1 MVKTLS
7 EFWNEVASICYDSS
21 DYGIIAQVRSQ
32 FRTNEI
38 NKFVNAFIPGTE
50 ILKDGKNGTP
60 VAMKGKA
67 DDDKGASGNEEIDF
81 HGLQLFD
88 YSDMKGDWMVVN
100 FPNLEALEKHLL
112 SEAGALNVY
121 SSDMLVFE
129 DGVFKPFEIM
139 FNGDNDTV
147 IPIDKDNFDTP
158 LDIKAKQIT
167 FTVKQEELD
176 ETAKELGDNVTA
188 TEVEQA
194 INSVLTTFNY
204 SVDGTKLT
212 LTEWD
217 YGDQMIFEK
226 AGK

>member
-21 DYGIIAQVRSQ
+21 DYGMLAQIRSQ

-67 DDDKGASGNEEIDF
+67 DDDKGATGKEEIDF

-88 YSDMKGDWMVVN
+88 YSDMKGDWMVVT
-100 FPNLEALEKHLL
+100 FSDVQALEKHLL

-129 DGVFKPFEIM
+129 DGVYKPFEIM

-158 LDIKAKQIT
+158 LDIAALQGRIW
-167 FTVKQEELD
+167 VRWMD
-176 ETAKELGDNVTA
+176 PKELEPLTDE
-188 TEVEQA
+188 EVA
-194 INSVLTTFNY
+194 AYRKSI
-204 SVDGTKLT
+204 
-212 LTEWD
+212 
-217 YGDQMIFEK
+217 
-226 AGK
+226 GK